1 MFGTIGIFGNNWCV
15 CQIQANT
22 FSDAKLYTALLKN
35 LQRKGRQRTSV
46 AQIAKLGDFNLYKL
60 GQKTNTVNG
69 LSILQS
75 ES

>member
-1 MFGTIGIFGNNWCV
+1 MFGTMGSFGNILV
-15 CQIQANT
+15 CLPNTAST

-60 GQKTNTVNG
+60 GQQNKHGQWVIN
-69 LSILQS
+69 S
-75 ES
+75 